1 MALGAPKGR
10 SRIGVGNPAPV
21 GRKPFTFT
29 NIFCGTFH
37 LASASYKEAHAHSRG
52 ANKQLN

>member
-37 LASASYKEAHAHSRG
+37 LASASYKEAQAHSRG